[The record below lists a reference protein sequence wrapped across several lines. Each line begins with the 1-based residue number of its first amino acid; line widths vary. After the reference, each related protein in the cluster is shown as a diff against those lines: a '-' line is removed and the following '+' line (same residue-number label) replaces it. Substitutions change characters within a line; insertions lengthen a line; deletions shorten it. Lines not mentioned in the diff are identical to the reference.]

1 MSKVLRHPDKEDIIA
16 RLISGDSVKEVDN
29 WLKSK
34 YPRKKRLHISYMTL
48 QKFRSENLN
57 LRGEVLE
64 DIKNKRS
71 EVDKAS
77 AAAEA
82 KMIIESSSAYQD
94 KINEI
99 ASNEMD
105 VTRRLLE
112 IESLV
117 NSRIKYYYD
126 LLNNGGSLREDK
138 IFLEYISAL
147 KGIMQDWKKYIEGV
161 ADQKIEH
168 NVSVSVIN
176 NHAEIL
182 KSAVLDVL
190 NEMNPELVGIFIDRV
205 SSRMREM
212 NLEET
217 RQVGVIDV

>member
-57 LRGEVLE
+57 LRGGVLE

-82 KMIIESSSAYQD
+82 KMIIESSSAYQE
-94 KINEI
+94 KISEI
-99 ASNEMD
+99 VSNEMD
-105 VTRRLLE
+105 VTKRLLE
-112 IESLV
+112 MESLI

-190 NEMNPELVGIFIDRV
+190 NEMNPELVGVFIDRV

-212 NLEET
+212 TLDDT
-217 RQVGVIDV
+217 RQMGVIDV

>member
-82 KMIIESSSAYQD
+82 KMIIESSSAYQE
-94 KINEI
+94 KISEI
-99 ASNEMD
+99 VSNEMD
-105 VTRRLLE
+105 VTKRLLE
-112 IESLV
+112 MESLI

-161 ADQKIEH
+161 ADQKIEQ

-190 NEMNPELVGIFIDRV
+190 NEMNPELVGVFIDRV

-212 NLEET
+212 TLDDT
-217 RQVGVIDV
+217 RQMGVIDV

>member
-16 RLISGDSVKEVDN
+16 RLIAGDSVKEVDS

-48 QKFRSENLN
+48 QKFRSDHLN
-57 LRGEVLE
+57 LKGDVLD
-64 DIKNKRS
+64 DIKNKRA
-71 EVDKAS
+71 EIDKAS
-77 AAAEA
+77 VAAEA
-82 KMIIESSSAYQD
+82 KLIVESSSAYQE

-112 IESLV
+112 IEALI
-117 NSRIKYYYD
+117 NSRIKFYYD

-168 NVSVSVIN
+168 NVNVNVVN
-176 NHAEIL
+176 EHAEVL
-182 KSAVLDVL
+182 KSAVLDIL
-190 NEMNPELVGIFIDRV
+190 MEMNPELVPQFVDRV
-205 SSRMREM
+205 SKRMEM
-212 NLEET
+212 LTYNDS
-217 RQVGVIDV
+217 GVINVG

>member
-16 RLISGDSVKEVDN
+16 RLISGDSVKEVDS

-48 QKFRSENLN
+48 QKFRSDHLN
-57 LRGEVLE
+57 LKGEVLE

-82 KMIIESSSAYQD
+82 KMIIESSSAYHD

-112 IESLV
+112 IEALV

-176 NHAEIL
+176 DHAEIL

-190 NEMNPELVGIFIDRV
+190 NEMSPELVGVFIERV
-205 SSRMREM
+205 SVRMRELTL
-212 NLEET
+212 NDAKQIE
-217 RQVGVIDV
+217 VIDV

>member
-82 KMIIESSSAYQD
+82 KMIIESSSAYQE
-94 KINEI
+94 KISEI
-99 ASNEMD
+99 VSNEMD
-105 VTRRLLE
+105 VTKRLLE
-112 IESLV
+112 MESLI

-190 NEMNPELVGIFIDRV
+190 NEMNPELVGVFIDRV

-212 NLEET
+212 TLDDT
-217 RQVGVIDV
+217 RQMGVIDV

>member
-16 RLISGDSVKEVDN
+16 RLISGDSVKEVDS

-48 QKFRSENLN
+48 QKFRSEHLN

-77 AAAEA
+77 VAAEA
-82 KMIIESSSAYQD
+82 KMIIENSSAYQD

-126 LLNNGGSLREDK
+126 LLNNGGNLREDK

-168 NVSVSVIN
+168 NISVSVVHD
-176 NHAEIL
+176 HAEVL

-190 NEMNPELVGIFIDRV
+190 NEMSPELVGVFIDRV
-205 SSRMREM
+205 SSRMRG
-212 NLEET
+212 LSLDDS
-217 RQVGVIDV
+217 RQIGVIDV

>member
-16 RLISGDSVKEVDN
+16 RLISGDSVKEIDS

-77 AAAEA
+77 VAAEA
-82 KMIIESSSAYQD
+82 KMIIENSSAYQD

-112 IESLV
+112 MESLV

-126 LLNNGGSLREDK
+126 LLNNGGTLREDK

-168 NVSVSVIN
+168 NVNVSVVHD
-176 NHAEIL
+176 HAEVL

-190 NEMNPELVGIFIDRV
+190 NEMSPELVGVFIDRV
-205 SSRMREM
+205 SSRMR
-212 NLEET
+212 NLSLSDSG
-217 RQVGVIDV
+217 QIGVIDV

>member
-16 RLISGDSVKEVDN
+16 RLISGDSVKEVDS

-48 QKFRSENLN
+48 QKFRSDHLN
-57 LRGEVLE
+57 LKGEVLE

-82 KMIIESSSAYQD
+82 KMIIESSSAYHD

-176 NHAEIL
+176 DHAEIL

-190 NEMNPELVGIFIDRV
+190 NEMSPELVGVFIDRV
-205 SSRMREM
+205 SVRMRELTL
-212 NLEET
+212 NDAKQIE
-217 RQVGVIDV
+217 VIDV

>member
-82 KMIIESSSAYQD
+82 KMIIESSSAYQE
-94 KINEI
+94 KISEI
-99 ASNEMD
+99 VSNEMD
-105 VTRRLLE
+105 VTKRLLE
-112 IESLV
+112 MESLI

-190 NEMNPELVGIFIDRV
+190 NEMNPELVGVFIDRV

-212 NLEET
+212 SLDDT
-217 RQVGVIDV
+217 RQMGVIDV